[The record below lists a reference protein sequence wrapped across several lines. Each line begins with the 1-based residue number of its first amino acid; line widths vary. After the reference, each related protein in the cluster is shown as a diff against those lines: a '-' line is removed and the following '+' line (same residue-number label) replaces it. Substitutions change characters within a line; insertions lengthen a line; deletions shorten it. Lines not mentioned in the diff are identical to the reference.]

1 MNTNNTPK
9 NPILLLITCLLKI
22 CFVNI
27 TANHNRPPVMA
38 FRVNPETTYIIN
50 NILKDLATF
59 LDRKKL
65 FYHGMVTFDT
75 LVHKQVSQ

>member
-1 MNTNNTPK
+1 
-9 NPILLLITCLLKI
+9 
-22 CFVNI
+22 
-27 TANHNRPPVMA
+27 MA

-65 FYHGMVTFDT
+65 FYQAMVTFDT